1 MTTLGELFRREREAQ
16 NKNLKR
22 IATELKI
29 SSKYLEALELDK
41 FDEIDLADIYK
52 KGIVRNYAK
61 YLKIDENQA
70 LELYKQQYIKP
81 ILEETKREEKKE
93 QNFIIFIYI
102 IVGIIIL
109 ISIYLGYKSTLKPKP
124 SPQTSPPTYT
134 LPSFTES
141 IKETYTPTVVSD
153 IQKKELIPNIKIIAF
168 DRTWIRA
175 VYNDKFVFEGILN
188 KGDMKTFT
196 YSYLDLHIGNAGG
209 IEIFYNG
216 KSLGILGKKG
226 EVIIR
231 RIP

>member
-16 NKNLKR
+16 NKNLKK

-29 SSKYLEALELDK
+29 SLRYLEALEFDK
-41 FDEIDLADIYK
+41 FDEINLADIYK
-52 KGIVRNYAK
+52 KGIIRNYAK
-61 YLKIDENQA
+61 YLRIDENQA

-81 ILEETKREEKKE
+81 ILEETKIEEKKE

-109 ISIYLGYKSTLKPKP
+109 ISIYLGYKSTLKPKS
-124 SPQTSPPTYT
+124 SPQTPLQTYT

-141 IKETYTPTVVSD
+141 IQETYTPTVVSD

-175 VYNDKFVFEGILN
+175 VYSDKVVFEGILN
-188 KGDMKTFT
+188 KGDTKTFT

-209 IEIFYNG
+209 IEIFYND